1 MTAIITD
8 RRLMMDEPL
17 EKEDFAMNEMATWK
31 DDASRTFYFLKGY
44 ASAKELDNMQ
54 KALLIARNMHEGQ
67 YRKGGAEYLVHPL
80 RVCAYLA
87 ALGFNDDVLLSAS
100 LLHDVIEDVEAVRND
115 PQSLVNNY
123 GISQEIVD
131 LVCRLTKTKIT
142 PTEVYYKGVSEDWRA
157 LMIKLSD
164 RCNNVSTLDCFTYE
178 KMRAYI
184 EETKNFVLPLCR
196 YAKLHYP
203 RYNNEVTIMKYHI
216 TALCSTVEKF
226 LPMISGNATDNKN

>member
-1 MTAIITD
+1 MTKILTD
-8 RRLMMDEPL
+8 RRLLEDEPL
-17 EKEDFAMNEMATWK
+17 EKEDFAMSEMATWK

-87 ALGFNDDVLLSAS
+87 ALKFEDDILLSAA
-100 LLHDVIEDVEAVRND
+100 LLHDVIEDVEIVRND
-115 PQSLVNNY
+115 PQMLVNTY

-131 LVCRLTKTKIT
+131 LVCRLTKTKCT
-142 PTEVYYKGVSEDWRA
+142 PIDVYYKGVSEDWRA

-184 EETKNFVLPLCR
+184 EETKNYVLPLSR

-203 RYNNEVTIMKYHI
+203 KYNNEVTIMKYHI
-216 TALCSTVEKF
+216 TALCSTVEK
-226 LPMISGNATDNKN
+226 LLHMLNANAEKNNK